1 VYSRR
6 ACELFLSSFQTDMTY
21 VVGAEIVNLVNI
33 YCACSLDEITG
44 SFLNTLFLVEENFV
58 FHLFL
63 FCPIFEDS
71 KFHVLGL
78 NFV

>member
-1 VYSRR
+1 
-6 ACELFLSSFQTDMTY
+6 MTY

-78 NFV
+78 NFVWDDKEQGPIWPSVNVF